1 MPDLLLD
8 VSRLLDRSLQGR
20 LPTGVDRVCLAY
32 VRHFRDSARAAVYFQ
47 NCLWIFPQPVSRRLF
62 DLILDPPKHTG
73 LSILALVLRW
83 GPSTWFPQNL
93 HNALLLNLGHSNLD
107 RPSYLRSLRRRRIR
121 LVSFVHDLIPITH
134 PEYCRPEQHPVHS
147 RRMLQALSL
156 SAGIIANSHQ
166 TLLSLE
172 RFAAQHHLPLPPAVP
187 ALLAPD
193 PLPPP
198 DRQRPI
204 QAPYFVMVGT
214 IEPRKNHAFVLQL
227 WRQLALEAGP
237 DHTPHLVLLGQ
248 RGWECENSI
257 DLLERCPALNGLV
270 HEINSCS
277 DRDMATF
284 LHHAQALLFPSFAE
298 GFGLPI
304 AEALAHSV
312 PVLASDLP
320 VFREFAG
327 RVPDYLH
334 PLDGPGWLA
343 AIADYALPNSPGRN
357 AQLHRLSSF
366 TPPSWHAHFLA
377 LDGLLSQIR
386 APRPAPAPQ
395 LAIS

>member
-20 LPTGVDRVCLAY
+20 LHTGVDRVCLAY
-32 VRHFRDSARAAVYFQ
+32 VRHYRDSARAAVYFQ

-62 DLILDPPKHTG
+62 DLILDPPKNSG
-73 LSILALVLRW
+73 LRLLSLVLRW

-93 HNALLLNLGHSNLD
+93 QNALLLNLGHSNLD
-107 RPSYLRSLRRRRIR
+107 RPSYLRSLRRRRIG
-121 LVSFVHDLIPITH
+121 LISFVHDLIPITH
-134 PEYCRPEQHPVHS
+134 PEYCRPEQYPVHS

-166 TLLSLE
+166 TLLSL
-172 RFAAQHHLPLPPAVP
+172 RCFADKHRLSLPPVVS

-214 IEPRKNHAFVLQL
+214 IEPRKNHAFLLQL
-227 WRQLALEAGP
+227 WRQWALDAGP
-237 DHTPHLVLLGQ
+237 AHTPHLVLLGQ

-327 RVPDYLH
+327 LVPDYLP

-343 AIADYALPNSPGRN
+343 AIADYSLPNSPGRN
-357 AQLHRLSSF
+357 AQLQRLSSF
-366 TPPSWHAHFLA
+366 TPPSWRTHFLA

-386 APRPAPAPQ
+386 PSLPATATH